1 MKNYERYP
9 VGFSRS
15 GTAKVDSLAL
25 SLFFSKGM
33 VNNMKMEREY
43 VLKDDFE
50 PICEVRLVDKK
61 RAALKLSLP
70 RRNNYQSAFKS
81 GELFYAFKKINIV
94 CPNCGMRLHLY
105 ASKSDSVSVRRLEN
119 RKMDRQVKA
128 FLDDQITFFDDEN
141 HDYIEI
147 NAPLPFG
154 TKVEC
159 PRCGT
164 QGTLREQSSERKVR
178 IAADTDKLSIA
189 CERTDIFDA
198 LSIGWLSVEN
208 KDVAIGLP
216 PYEEKIIFDFDTGAT
231 VIQLID
237 GSGIVCE
244 KEITSDAELAGHDRI
259 VDVFNNF
266 VLRRRIRSAF
276 AEAYGYEI
284 FFTPDEL
291 NLDRYILHT
300 NFMGYYRDFYD
311 CVPFIM
317 DYRPA
322 SCGKRRFPESIREIA
337 KFMHRAD
344 DIPALY
350 NKLGLPVVKSVRKIV
365 FENPQLMFYAYEL
378 QLLNKVFPDVNYFRR
393 IITCAAAYRILAS
406 LVRSGMAVDYLVM
419 LREVLGMRRLYEYM
433 KNRDCSFIF
442 SNGIMYSA
450 MNDEDKAFV
459 RSSLMNSPDP
469 FRNIAMLPK
478 GFSLNVPM
486 NHLRKQRYDWDY
498 AGFRFK
504 TLRTS
509 DDYERAGMDLHNC
522 LNARY
527 GCDRSYDDEEIN
539 DNEVILSQNENTIV
553 GVIKNGKYVGAVDV
567 YYDGTVG
574 FSAIEY
580 NRPVTRDPRFFNAYV
595 AWLKRF
601 GLLDT
606 HL

>member
-1 MKNYERYP
+1 
-9 VGFSRS
+9 
-15 GTAKVDSLAL
+15 
-25 SLFFSKGM
+25 
-33 VNNMKMEREY
+33 
-43 VLKDDFE
+43 
-50 PICEVRLVDKK
+50 
-61 RAALKLSLP
+61 
-70 RRNNYQSAFKS
+70 
-81 GELFYAFKKINIV
+81 
-94 CPNCGMRLHLY
+94 
-105 ASKSDSVSVRRLEN
+105 
-119 RKMDRQVKA
+119 MDRQVKA

-141 HDYIEI
+141 RDYIEI

-154 TKVEC
+154 TRVEC

-164 QGTLREQSSERKVR
+164 QGTLLEQSSERKVR
-178 IAADTDKLSIA
+178 IDADNDKFSVS
-189 CERTDIFDA
+189 CELTDIFDA
-198 LSIGWLSVEN
+198 LSIGWVSSVN
-208 KDVAIGLP
+208 RDVAIGLP
-216 PYEEKIIFDFDTGAT
+216 PYEEKLIFDFGNGAT
-231 VIQLID
+231 TVQIVD

-266 VLRRRIRSAF
+266 LLRRRIRSAYT
-276 AEAYGYEI
+276 ETYGYEI

-300 NFMGYYRDFYD
+300 KYMGCYRDFYD
-311 CVPFIM
+311 GIPFIM

-322 SCGKRRFPESIREIA
+322 SCCKRRLPESICGIS
-337 KFMHRAD
+337 KLMHRAD

-350 NKLGLPVVKSVRKIV
+350 DKLGLPAVKSVRKIV
-365 FENPQLMFYAYEL
+365 FEDPQLMFYAYEL
-378 QLLNKVFPDVNYFRR
+378 QLLYKVFPDVNYFRR

-406 LVRSGMAVDYLVM
+406 LIRSGKAVDYLVM

-433 KNRDCSFIF
+433 KNRDCSVIF
-442 SNGIMYSA
+442 SNGMIYSA

-459 RSSLMNSPDP
+459 RSALMNSPDP
-469 FRNIAMLPK
+469 LRDITMLPR

-486 NHLRKQRYDWDY
+486 NHMRKQRYDWDY
-498 AGFRFK
+498 DGFRFK

-522 LNARY
+522 LNACY
-527 GCDRSYDDEEIN
+527 GCDCSFDEDEIIEN
-539 DNEVILSQNENTIV
+539 DVIQMQNENTIV
-553 GVIKNGKYVGAVDV
+553 GVLKNDKYVGAVDI

-574 FSAIEY
+574 FSVIEY
-580 NRPVTRDPRFFNAYV
+580 NRPVTRNPRFLNAYV